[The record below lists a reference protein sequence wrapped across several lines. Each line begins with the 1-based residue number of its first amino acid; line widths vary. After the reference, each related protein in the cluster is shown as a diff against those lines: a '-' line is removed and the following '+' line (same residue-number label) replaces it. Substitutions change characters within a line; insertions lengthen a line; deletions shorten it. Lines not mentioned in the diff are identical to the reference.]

1 MKKIFTL
8 FAAVI
13 CGLTLSA
20 KTIYLNTGGSDLWN
34 QAGAVFFAHS
44 WASESDNADVQ
55 LTLVSGDIFS
65 AEINDAHSNILFVR
79 MPNGSTALDWSSKWN
94 QTGDLQIPSDKNQY
108 NITGWGDND
117 GNWSVYGEGGGDQP
131 GEGGGDQPGGG
142 DEDLQES
149 GEFHDFALMGSIGGD
164 WNVDEQLPEYTFD
177 KRGRWTGTLAAHPA
191 KPGAS
196 YVVLTDEEGNQ
207 YKTKGWQ
214 GEDAKKVTL
223 YWANGWEDSN
233 VWQLPAGQT
242 IYLIMRSCI
251 FKGAIEVERV
261 DQATYDAYSL
271 DWGTEDPGTDP
282 GDDKALD
289 ENEVSNNTH
298 KFFQNGQ
305 LYILRGEKIFDAT
318 GRQL

>member
-13 CGLTLSA
+13 CGLALNA
-20 KTIYLNTGGSDLWN
+20 KTLYLNPGVWEEAGAKFALYYFNPGSDGVW
-34 QAGAVFFAHS
+34 S
-44 WASESDNADVQ
+44 SDYMSQNGSVYQGELPDGYSKV
-55 LTLVSGDIFS
+55 I
-65 AEINDAHSNILFVR
+65 FVR
-79 MPNGSTALDWSSKWN
+79 LDPAKGINWDAKWN
-94 QTGDLQIPSDKNQY
+94 QTDDLEVPSDKDQY
-108 NITGWGDND
+108 NITGWGTSD
-117 GNWSVYGEGGGDQP
+117 GNWSSHDGQGGGDQP

-261 DQATYDAYSL
+261 DQATYDAYSI